1 MPQNKISVILI
12 TGNEEENIRDC
23 MESIKWVDEIIVEDF
38 ESIDKTKN
46 LKTGYKVLFVS
57 LHSCTY

>member
-1 MPQNKISVILI
+1 M
-12 TGNEEENIRDC
+12 EENIRDC
-23 MESIKWVDEIIVEDF
+23 MESIKWVDEITVEDF
-38 ESIDKTKN
+38 ESTDKTKN